1 MSCGV
6 SHRCGLDP
14 TLLWLWYR
22 PVALALIQPLPWEL
36 PYAAGAALKKKKVT
50 LSFCRFLPDTLQR
63 LWGHPG
69 TREAGLGQRGGTQI
83 PTPLLTCR
91 ENGFEGQNP
100 AASVATQGP
109 REVLKRLSIHSGQA
123 LPPPPA

>member
-22 PVALALIQPLPWEL
+22 LVALASIQPLPWEL
-36 PYAAGAALKKKKVT
+36 PYAAGAALKKKKSNSVLLQVSSRHSPKT
-50 LSFCRFLPDTLQR
+50 LGTPRNQR
-63 LWGHPG
+63 G
-69 TREAGLGQRGGTQI
+69 RLGQRGGTQI